1 MLNKYDGYTVGP
13 NLRQLRK
20 DKKLSVYQVSELT
33 GLSNSSINQIEQGG
47 RGLSMNGLYLLMDA
61 YQCDANKLLNIEEF
75 KEKIFH
81 VHFKDIKL
89 LHDKMQDVGI
99 MATPLQFMVPK
110 LPGLGDVNWNK
121 FVSALTDIGF
131 DGPACIEIED
141 KSFEKTDEKIKHA
154 VAQATKYMKN
164 FV

>member
-61 YQCDANKLLNIEEF
+61 YQCDANKLLNIEETDT
-75 KEKIFH
+75 KMNKNEDSIDSRLSELPVEQQNYLRHIFE
-81 VHFKDIKL
+81 
-89 LHDKMQDVGI
+89 
-99 MATPLQFMVPK
+99 FM
-110 LPGLGDVNWNK
+110 
-121 FVSALTDIGF
+121 
-131 DGPACIEIED
+131 IE
-141 KSFEKTDEKIKHA
+141 
-154 VAQATKYMKN
+154 QATGLVSQWRLYYEQKKKERTYY
-164 FV
+164 

>member
-75 KEKIFH
+75 KEARRVINGTDANTMIASYAKKF
-81 VHFKDIKL
+81 VECIKL
-89 LHDKMQDVGI
+89 
-99 MATPLQFMVPK
+99 T
-110 LPGLGDVNWNK
+110 
-121 FVSALTDIGF
+121 
-131 DGPACIEIED
+131 
-141 KSFEKTDEKIKHA
+141 KI
-154 VAQATKYMKN
+154 
-164 FV
+164 

>member
-61 YQCDANKLLNIEEF
+61 YQCDANTLLNIE
-75 KEKIFH
+75 
-81 VHFKDIKL
+81 
-89 LHDKMQDVGI
+89 G
-99 MATPLQFMVPK
+99 
-110 LPGLGDVNWNK
+110 
-121 FVSALTDIGF
+121 TDL
-131 DGPACIEIED
+131 
-141 KSFEKTDEKIKHA
+141 KTDKGEDSIDRRLAELPIEQQNYLRNTFKFMIQ
-154 VAQATKYMKN
+154 QAAGL
-164 FV
+164 VS

>member
-61 YQCDANKLLNIEEF
+61 YQCDANKLLNIEETDT
-75 KEKIFH
+75 KMNKNEDSIDSRLSELPVEQQNQLRHIFE
-81 VHFKDIKL
+81 FMIK
-89 LHDKMQDVGI
+89 
-99 MATPLQFMVPK
+99 
-110 LPGLGDVNWNK
+110 
-121 FVSALTDIGF
+121 
-131 DGPACIEIED
+131 
-141 KSFEKTDEKIKHA
+141 
-154 VAQATKYMKN
+154 QATRLISKRRLYYEQKKKERTYY
-164 FV
+164 

>member
-61 YQCDANKLLNIEEF
+61 YQSDANKLLNIEETDT
-75 KEKIFH
+75 KMKKNEDSIGSRLSELPVEQQNYLRHIFE
-81 VHFKDIKL
+81 
-89 LHDKMQDVGI
+89 
-99 MATPLQFMVPK
+99 FM
-110 LPGLGDVNWNK
+110 
-121 FVSALTDIGF
+121 
-131 DGPACIEIED
+131 IE
-141 KSFEKTDEKIKHA
+141 
-154 VAQATKYMKN
+154 QATGL
-164 FV
+164 VS